1 MMALLALFL
10 LVSCE
15 KEDTYGIPSP
25 LDEALEGALL
35 EQAAGRGL
43 GYYRLLSEYHMTVL
57 DDIKL
62 SLKS

>member
-1 MMALLALFL
+1 MKEKTILLMALLALFL

-25 LDEALEGALL
+25 LDEALEG
-35 EQAAGRGL
+35 L